1 MTLQPKAYISNAV
14 KHKRTAFKQSFLIN
28 KLLALCRP
36 TSFVQNMF
44 ITVVSN
50 MKQHNKLIFYLTP
63 FLISSIAWAQNAGQ
77 KRDMSDMLDNIL
89 KSFGFFPTML
99 LSIAFTYGL
108 YTFGMACW
116 KLTRMPTDKQI
127 RGSAVYTRL
136 IAGALLCGLMSLLAM
151 LGATMTGDTSDA
163 DFYRNNIHN
172 VQDAVEKRG
181 LNVRGGG
188 Y

>member
-1 MTLQPKAYISNAV
+1 MNV
-14 KHKRTAFKQSFLIN
+14 
-28 KLLALCRP
+28 
-36 TSFVQNMF
+36 
-44 ITVVSN
+44 
-50 MKQHNKLIFYLTP
+50 
-63 FLISSIAWAQNAGQ
+63 
-77 KRDMSDMLDNIL
+77 
-89 KSFGFFPTML
+89 
-99 LSIAFTYGL
+99 L
-108 YTFGMACW
+108 YCG
-116 KLTRMPTDKQI
+116 
-127 RGSAVYTRL
+127 L